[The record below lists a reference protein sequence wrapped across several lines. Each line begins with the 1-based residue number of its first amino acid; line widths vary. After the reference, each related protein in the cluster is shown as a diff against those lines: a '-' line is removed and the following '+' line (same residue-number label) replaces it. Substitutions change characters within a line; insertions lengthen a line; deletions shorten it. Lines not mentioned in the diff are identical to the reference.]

1 MAGGLLQLV
10 SAGTQNMLLN
20 GNPSVSFFKK
30 VYKTYTN
37 FAMESMRVNFNQNSM
52 SVRESVTLVAKIKRN
67 ADMIQDVYFCMSI
80 PEIKKISE
88 EKFCFVKHFGET
100 VIKSYEVIVGG
111 ASIDKQYGEWMHIWN
126 ELSLS
131 SDKRYGYDK
140 MIGNVSSIFGPDNT
154 NKLVTDDVQIN
165 TTNLFIPLRFW
176 FNRNPGLALPL
187 IALQYHDVE
196 IRVELRP
203 MLDMYTVNG
212 ARQEEVDDYR
222 YYFPND
228 AVYIDPYLEVNYVYL
243 DTKERNFFAKNSH
256 DYLIEQISVIE
267 KPASELN
274 MNTDLICFNP
284 VKELV
289 WVFCPSDAV
298 ETNSWF
304 MYDAREKG
312 HGCSSDKQQS
322 VMRSA
327 KIMFNGLD
335 RLETKPAEYFNLIQP
350 YQHHSL
356 IPSQGINC
364 YSFSIHPE
372 NFQPSGACNLARVRK
387 TQLRTELD
395 PDVYKRRAYDLR
407 VFIISYNFLRI
418 MGGMAGVAYA

>member
-10 SAGTQNMLLN
+10 ATGTQNLLLN

-37 FAMESMRVNFNQNSM
+37 FAMESIRVNFNQNTM
-52 SVRESVTLVAKIKRN
+52 SIKESVTLIAKIKRN
-67 ADMIQDVYFCMSI
+67 ADMIQDVYFSMTI
-80 PEIKKISE
+80 PQIRKIKD
-88 EKFCFVKHFGET
+88 EKFCFVRHFGET
-100 VIKSYEVIVGG
+100 ILKSYEVIVGG

-131 SDKRYGYDK
+131 ADKRYGYDK

-154 NKLVTDDVQIN
+154 NKLNTDDVQIN
-165 TTNLFIPLRFW
+165 STKLFIPLRFW

-187 IALQYHDVE
+187 IALQYHEVE
-196 IRVELRP
+196 IRIELRP
-203 MLDMYTVNG
+203 MLDMYTVNDL
-212 ARQEEVDDYR
+212 RQEANIDNK

-228 AVYIDPYLEVNYVYL
+228 AVYIDPYLEVNYVFL

-267 KPASELN
+267 KPTSELV
-274 MNTDLICFNP
+274 MNTDIICFNP

-289 WVFCPSDAV
+289 WVFCPADAV

-304 MYDAREKG
+304 VYDAREKG
-312 HGCSSDKQQS
+312 RHCSSDKEEN
-322 VMRSA
+322 VMLNA

-335 RLETKPAEYFNLIQP
+335 RIETKSAEYFNLIQP

-356 IPSQGINC
+356 IPTQGIYC
-364 YSFSIHPE
+364 YSFSMNPE
-372 NFQPSGACNLARVRK
+372 HFQPSGACNLARVRK
-387 TQLRTELD
+387 TQLRTELV
-395 PDVYKRRAYDLR
+395 PSVYKRRSYDLH
-407 VFIISYNFLRI
+407 VYITSYNFLRI